1 MTHSKKNLEARFYWA
16 TRAKFYTLLHIL
28 HEDFRSAPA
37 IRNTHTILQRLCN
50 SKTIK
55 EPSMQ
60 AAAASCKATPNW
72 GKAWIHLQYRWV
84 TEATL
89 PFSHCSLPPL
99 SGVLGLRGTHIQ
111 GEWQPAFLSLP
122 WFAEVTTGHVLPK
135 QNSPLCMGNF
145 SVASLFCCLVP
156 TISLRLHLS
165 LSGFLRVSFLL
176 HLFALQSLQFYMYVR
191 VIQYSIAFSKDNLE
205 LSTPNIIEL
214 YSQTLYNFSH

>member
-1 MTHSKKNLEARFYWA
+1 MTHSKKNLEAQFYWA

-37 IRNTHTILQRLCN
+37 IRNTRTILQRLCN
-50 SKTIK
+50 SKTVK

-72 GKAWIHLQYRWV
+72 GKAWTHLQYRWV
-84 TEATL
+84 TSNTAIFSLFLAT
-89 PFSHCSLPPL
+89 PFRS
-99 SGVLGLRGTHIQ
+99 GLRGTHIQ
-111 GEWQPAFLSLP
+111 GEWPPAFLSLP

-145 SVASLFCCLVP
+145 SVASLFCCLVQ
-156 TISLRLHLS
+156 TISLSLHLS
-165 LSGFLRVSFLL
+165 LSGFLHLSFLL
-176 HLFALQSLQFYMYVR
+176 HLFPLQSLQFYVYVR
-191 VIQYSIAFSKDNLE
+191 VIQYSTAFSKDNWE
-205 LSTPNIIEL
+205 LSIPNIIQL